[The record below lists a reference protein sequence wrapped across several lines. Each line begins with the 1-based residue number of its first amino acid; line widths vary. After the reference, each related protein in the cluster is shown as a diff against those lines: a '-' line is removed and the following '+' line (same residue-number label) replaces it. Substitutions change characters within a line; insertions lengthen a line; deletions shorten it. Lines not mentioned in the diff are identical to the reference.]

1 LDFSF
6 TFEQVQTQT
15 DLVWRYERYSIIR
28 QYFDRPALFPPLIII
43 THFIE
48 LIKLIIRHLPRKN
61 SRYMKIRRA
70 KAFSKLIKKVF
81 ILILKLNFLEMI
93 AANQEIDKDWSE
105 FESYATNLYAR
116 TIVTGQT
123 TSAAALVPST
133 ARQEAPQLMLD
144 NVNVPQLPSN
154 LDAKAIT
161 DEIASIKKVV
171 GDLRTYAEE
180 VRSKKILNNRF
191 LYMFF
196 LIVCR

>member
-1 LDFSF
+1 
-6 TFEQVQTQT
+6 
-15 DLVWRYERYSIIR
+15 
-28 QYFDRPALFPPLIII
+28 
-43 THFIE
+43 
-48 LIKLIIRHLPRKN
+48 
-61 SRYMKIRRA
+61 
-70 KAFSKLIKKVF
+70 VF
-81 ILILKLNFLEMI
+81 ILILTLNFLEMI
-93 AANQEIDKDWSE
+93 AADREIDKDWSE

-144 NVNVPQLPSN
+144 NVNVAQLPSN

>member
-1 LDFSF
+1 
-6 TFEQVQTQT
+6 V
-15 DLVWRYERYSIIR
+15 
-28 QYFDRPALFPPLIII
+28 
-43 THFIE
+43 
-48 LIKLIIRHLPRKN
+48 
-61 SRYMKIRRA
+61 
-70 KAFSKLIKKVF
+70 
-81 ILILKLNFLEMI
+81 LILVLTLNFLEMI
-93 AANQEIDKDWSE
+93 AANREIDKDWSE

-116 TIVTGQT
+116 TIVTGQP

-144 NVNVPQLPSN
+144 NVNIPQVPSN

-161 DEIASIKKVV
+161 DEITSIKKVV